1 MSAAA
6 AAPESVLPYPPIKK
20 DAQFVVLSDWVCPD
34 LLFPAFSFSGWRC
47 KTGIDDWYGRMERS
61 LTRTVTI
68 FWLTILVS
76 GSTSGQSSFFTF
88 EALPEQERGKADM
101 DKLKID
107 ERTTLKSLMAE
118 FLSET
123 LSGKCSSLS
132 RCRSRSAR
140 RSLWRVGLLLLFIII
155 CNS

>member
-1 MSAAA
+1 
-6 AAPESVLPYPPIKK
+6 
-20 DAQFVVLSDWVCPD
+20 
-34 LLFPAFSFSGWRC
+34 
-47 KTGIDDWYGRMERS
+47 MERS
-61 LTRTVTI
+61 PTRTVTI

-76 GSTSGQSSFFTF
+76 GSTSGQSSFFRF
-88 EALPEQERGKADM
+88 EALPEQGRGKADM

-140 RSLWRVGLLLLFIII
+140 RSL
-155 CNS
+155 